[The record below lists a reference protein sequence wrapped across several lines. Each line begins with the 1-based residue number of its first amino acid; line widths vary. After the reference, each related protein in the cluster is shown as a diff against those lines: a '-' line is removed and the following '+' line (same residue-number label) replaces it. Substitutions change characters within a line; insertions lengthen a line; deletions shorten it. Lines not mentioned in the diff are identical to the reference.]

1 MRSPLVR
8 ALSVLSAALLSL
20 APAPPAAA
28 PEDPQA
34 PRVLIA
40 TPDPDGVAE
49 EYRELLED
57 RGIPAIVLPW
67 EEATVERARD
77 FDLVVVAGD
86 RRTVDEDRAVCGYD
100 RPVLGIGPYGCRYF
114 GHQRLKNGHPH
125 T

>member
-1 MRSPLVR
+1 MGSPLR
-8 ALSVLSAALLSL
+8 AILYALSAALLL
-20 APAPPAAA
+20 AAA
-28 PEDPQA
+28 PPPVVVRDDPPA

-40 TPDPDGVAE
+40 TPEPDGVAE
-49 EYRELLED
+49 EYRELLEES
-57 RGIPAIVLPW
+57 GIPATVLAW

-114 GHQRLKNGHPH
+114 GHQRLKNGYPH